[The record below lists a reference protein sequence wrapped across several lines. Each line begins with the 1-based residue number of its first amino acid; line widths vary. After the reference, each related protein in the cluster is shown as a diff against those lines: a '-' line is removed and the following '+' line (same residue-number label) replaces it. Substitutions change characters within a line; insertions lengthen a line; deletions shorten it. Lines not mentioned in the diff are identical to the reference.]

1 MGELDRS
8 VPTDLAIRT
17 LAAPVLAP
25 KSLKRVQPSAA
36 SSSTTPL
43 LDMENAE
50 KQRWAKRLSS
60 IAERAAVHADP
71 DRGASSD
78 GILSAEEKARL
89 QLLVF
94 TSGAPSTMANHMR
107 RFEKF
112 ERWAHRSGL
121 DFYPITDDKVLK
133 YAMDLD
139 ARDCG
144 PTVLPSFRTAIR
156 WVAFRVNFKIP
167 SIDTAAMKA
176 LEKDVFTK
184 RGKPLKEAIPF
195 EIELVEAMERFVV
208 QATYPTPARIFMWW
222 VLCMIFASLR
232 FDDAIHVKP
241 HELEVRPEGLF
252 GVSWQ
257 TKTER
262 KRRGTKFV
270 VPDVSFSKCAW
281 FKVGL
286 DLFDL
291 EFPLVEGDFWIPEME
306 NKTTVAKFSS
316 RVCSFTPVAPS
327 SGVAR
332 GQGRRCLAGDPGQG
346 HSLTWHSARVT
357 ALQLQCLIGVQAKE
371 KPRAARVEI
380 YSLSQLAPRQDDQ
393 GAGS

>member
-1 MGELDRS
+1 
-8 VPTDLAIRT
+8 
-17 LAAPVLAP
+17 
-25 KSLKRVQPSAA
+25 
-36 SSSTTPL
+36 
-43 LDMENAE
+43 MENAE